1 MDQFATAVVAELV
14 VTKVEF
20 RYGRLGFENTDD
32 TMCA

>member
-1 MDQFATAVVAELV
+1 MNQFATAVVTELV
-14 VTKVEF
+14 VAKVEC